1 MKVLYVAHYRENS
14 GWGDAARNYILAM
27 DKVGIDV
34 ACRPII
40 YQNNAK
46 LPDRI
51 LELERKSYSKYDFCI
66 QNVLPHHF
74 EWSSAFK
81 ACIGQFVVES
91 YGLKHTSWHQRI
103 NMMDAIFFPCLPS
116 SMLDISELTPRTFII
131 PHAFDTEELLRDRE
145 PLDIPELKGKFVFY
159 FIGEFNRRKNVGAL
173 LRAFHTTFSNNEDV
187 ALVLKVN
194 KPGVSPNE
202 LGSTVNKFCNEIK
215 SSLGL
220 YNNLNDYHNEV
231 IIPMHVPREDLL
243 RLHKTGDCFITTSF
257 GEACCIPA
265 HEALIMGNKLVVPN
279 YGPFEMLPFYGDV
292 RTFQV
297 SLQPMVA
304 AEKTFPGFGTARE
317 KWWVPNVGDVG
328 DCMRDSYNLSRE
340 KRQPKCSSYES
351 VGKNILH
358 ALEELS

>member
-74 EWSSAFK
+74 EWSSSFK

-91 YGLKHTSWHQRI
+91 YGLKHTSWYQRI
-103 NMMDAIFFPCLPS
+103 NMMDAIFHPCPLFKDDKEHYP
-116 SMLDISELTPRTFII
+116 ETFVV
-131 PHAFDTEELLRDRE
+131 PHTFDTEELLRNRD
-145 PLDIPELKGKFVFY
+145 PLDIPELKNKFVFY

-220 YNNLNDYHNEV
+220 YNNLNDYNNEV

-243 RLHKTGDCFITTSF
+243 RLHKTGDCFVTTSF

-265 HEALIMGNKLVVPN
+265 HEALIMGNKLVVPD
-279 YGPFEMLPFYGDV
+279 YGPFWVGGLFETIYNFS
-292 RTFQV
+292 TT
-297 SLQPMVA
+297 LQPMVA
-304 AEKTFPGFGTARE
+304 AERTFPGFGTARE
-317 KWWVPNVGDVG
+317 KWWVPDVDNIG
-328 DCMRDSYNLSRE
+328 KCMRRAYNE
-340 KRQPKCSSYES
+340 KIEKSSIAKYMFSYEKIGQQILDIL
-351 VGKNILH
+351 GKL
-358 ALEELS
+358 